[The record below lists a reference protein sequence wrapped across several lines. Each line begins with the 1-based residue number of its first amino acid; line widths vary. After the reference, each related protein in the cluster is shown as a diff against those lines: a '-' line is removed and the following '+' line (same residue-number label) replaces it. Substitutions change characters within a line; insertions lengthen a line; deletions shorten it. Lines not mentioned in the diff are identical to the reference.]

1 MNVRIPLFFKMV
13 VAGMLFPI
21 AESLTAEP
29 QGGQEA
35 QCNPS
40 DEFSNI
46 EKQYHDELVLTR
58 QIYKKC
64 QTTP

>member
-1 MNVRIPLFFKMV
+1 MNVRVPLFFKMV

-35 QCNPS
+35 QRNPGHQFP
-40 DEFSNI
+40 DI
-46 EKQYHDELVLTR
+46 EKQYHDELV
-58 QIYKKC
+58 
-64 QTTP
+64 